1 MHGTTLVPTMD
12 ALPQE
17 LMFIAGSVL
26 CAGIGS
32 VHDVRERRIPNRVTG
47 PAVVAGLV
55 LHAVVSGWHGLGDSA
70 LAGAL
75 AGGIFLVFFLAGG
88 MGAGDVKLMA
98 AVGCIAGTAHLAL
111 VMISTA
117 MAGAVFALA
126 VSVARGRMRE
136 TLRNVGELL
145 LHHGRR
151 GLKPHEE
158 LNLGNARTLRLPFA
172 LPIAAGC
179 LFTLCSVAWEA
190 RP

>member
-1 MHGTTLVPTMD
+1 MD

-55 LHAVVSGWHGLGDSA
+55 LHAVGDSA